1 MISNEMLKTFR
12 HNHKH
17 FSNILILGSNAMGEV
32 GTTKLFE
39 NEKVIIWEFILEP
52 GEETAMHNHEHD
64 YVFYALEGA
73 PLQVHDA
80 DGNDLGTLPVAT
92 GDTYAFKVEKG
103 ELISTDTKNL
113 RVPTLHKAK
122 NTGTSRYREIL
133 VESK

>member
-1 MISNEMLKTFR
+1 
-12 HNHKH
+12 
-17 FSNILILGSNAMGEV
+17 
-32 GTTKLFE
+32 
-39 NEKVIIWEFILEP
+39 
-52 GEETAMHNHEHD
+52 MHNHEHD

-122 NTGTSRYREIL
+122 NTGTSRYPRNFSRVKINCLWIL
-133 VESK
+133 RIKMYKNYFSYE

>member
-1 MISNEMLKTFR
+1 MLFSFH
-12 HNHKH
+12 HNREH
-17 FSNILILGSNAMGEV
+17 FLNILILGSNAMGEV

-52 GEETAMHNHEHD
+52 GEETAMHKHEHD

-80 DGNDLGTLPVAT
+80 EGNDLGTLPVAT
-92 GDTYAFKVEKG
+92 GDTYAFRVEKG
-103 ELISTDTKNL
+103 ELISTDAKNL